1 MVDGCARFEIVKNP
15 DYGGCARFR
24 TFFWAFQMISEKS
37 VWDKKSRMKKKFCQI
52 YFPKT
57 GVKNLLYHWK
67 GMQTTITFFKKSV
80 IPP

>member
-57 GVKNLLYHWK
+57 GVKNLLYH
-67 GMQTTITFFKKSV
+67 
-80 IPP
+80 